1 MLSLSTLFLGFLL
14 GLTHALEA
22 DHLIAVSTTVTSS
35 KNPFKAATVGM
46 FWGIGHTTTL
56 FLVGLIVLVLN
67 VTIPENLSIG
77 LEGLVGIM
85 LIGLGIT
92 TLRKKDNSVHE
103 HLHEHSGESHTH
115 LHTNHSH
122 RHKRSFLIGT
132 VHGLAG
138 SGALMVLVL
147 STIHSVMQ
155 GIIYIILFGVGSI
168 AGMSVMSFLF
178 GLPLSLSSRFI
189 RINHTLHRIIGFV
202 SILFGTFVIY
212 ETLKALGVL

>member
-1 MLSLSTLFLGFLL
+1 MFSLSTLFLGFLL

-56 FLVGLIVLVLN
+56 FLVGLIVLVLHI
-67 VTIPENLSIG
+67 TIPENLSIG

-103 HLHEHSGESHTH
+103 HEHEHSGESHTH
-115 LHTNHSH
+115 LHTSHAH

-132 VHGLAG
+132 IHGLAG

-147 STIHSVMQ
+147 STINSVMQ

-178 GLPLSLSSRFI
+178 GLPLSISSRFI
-189 RINHTLHRIIGFV
+189 RMNHMLHRILGCISIIFGAFV
-202 SILFGTFVIY
+202 LY
-212 ETLKALGVL
+212 ETLKSLAVL